1 MALAD
6 SSESVT
12 RQENRLIRS
21 FSKTDVGKKR
31 KTNQDCVFTQERP
44 IGNLPNLFVV
54 ADGMGGHRA
63 GDYASRVTI
72 ENVVSAI
79 TVDTETDPVQ
89 LMKKAIRTANA
100 ELVSQ
105 ASQNREYAGMGTTL
119 VCCTIR
125 GSYAYIA
132 SIGDSRLYIINQG
145 IKQVT
150 RDHSLVQEMVR
161 IGEIRPD
168 EAKKHP
174 DRNIITRAIGITAEA
189 VVDFF
194 DLRVS
199 EGDIILMCTDGLTN
213 MVDDDSIFE
222 TVQSS
227 RDIVEMVEELI
238 AQANRN
244 GGKDNIGIVM
254 VQIKN
259 DEVTDLC

>member
-1 MALAD
+1 M
-6 SSESVT
+6 
-12 RQENRLIRS
+12 IRS

-31 KTNQDCVFTQERP
+31 KTNQDCVFTCETP

-79 TVDTETDPVQ
+79 NKDTETDPVQ
-89 LMKKAIRTANA
+89 LMKKAIRSANA
-100 ELVSQ
+100 RLVEEAA
-105 ASQNREYAGMGTTL
+105 ASRDLSGMGTTL
-119 VCCTIR
+119 VCATIK
-125 GSYAYIA
+125 GNYAYIA

-174 DRNIITRAIGITAEA
+174 DRNIITRAIGITNEA
-189 VVDFF
+189 IVDFF
-194 DLRVS
+194 DLRLS
-199 EGDIILMCTDGLTN
+199 EGDILLLCTDGLTG
-213 MVDDDSIFE
+213 MVDDDMIFE

-227 RDIVEMVEELI
+227 RDIVEMVEELVML
-238 AQANRN
+238 ANKN
-244 GGKDNIGIVM
+244 GGKDNIGVVM